1 MPNWS
6 QNTLTVT
13 GTPAEVAN
21 FVEQAKGEN
30 GALDFNKFIQMP
42 EELKNTEQVYYGDP
56 ELNAKQEAIYA
67 SNEAKYGFESWYD
80 WACEKWN
87 TKWNAGEIDLDLTS
101 TKLVSS
107 AFYIF
112 QTAWDAPLPV
122 IEKMSKDF
130 PRLHF
135 SLTADEESGEY
146 YYEKNF
152 FGGEEIEHIDLERE
166 EGWND

>member
-6 QNTLTVT
+6 QNTLSVE

-42 EELKNTEQVYYGDP
+42 EELKNTEQVYYADP
-56 ELNAKQEAIYA
+56 ESKAKQEAIYA
-67 SNEAKYGFESWYD
+67 SNKAKHGFQSWYD

-87 TKWNAGEIDLDLTS
+87 TKWNAGKIDFDLQEEG
-101 TKLVSS
+101 KC

-122 IEKMSKDF
+122 IAKMSKDF
-130 PRLHF
+130 PTLKF
-135 SLTADEESGEY
+135 TLTADEEGGEY
-146 YYEKNF
+146 YYEKEF
-152 FGGEEIEHIDLERE
+152 SKGEEIRHEDLERE